1 MLYWL
6 KSNIFKSESFL
17 YIIVCNIH
25 QSSLTE
31 SDPLLKNFTWKPLA
45 AGKQHYAVI
54 ASAVEL
60 REYDEDLMLRSNFW
74 KRLLEEEIK
83 YPTTFSDKPPVINE
97 KIYSER

>member
-1 MLYWL
+1 M
-6 KSNIFKSESFL
+6 